1 MPETPPRTIGRYEIR
16 RELGRGTMGI
26 VYEATD
32 PELGRAIALKTV
44 RIGFTLSPDERDLF
58 VKRFLAEAR
67 IAARLSHPGIV
78 MVHDVGFDSAT
89 GAPYIA
95 LELLQGRTLA
105 EVIETTAGPLPWRDA
120 LRLISRVARA
130 LHHAHA
136 HGIVHRDVK
145 PANIMVLPSGEPKLM
160 DFGIAKTETARIKLT
175 AAGQF
180 FGTPLYMAPEQALG
194 KAVDGRADLFS
205 LGSIAYTLI
214 TGRNAFAAENIA
226 RIVARVVHDE
236 PVPPRQVVAELP
248 ADVDHLLARALAKD
262 PAGRYPDGR
271 SLAED
276 AEDVLAGA
284 PPRHRVGGSSPTEG
298 ELDLERLM
306 LGHAGRAFA
315 PPRPDLDAQL
325 EKLVPSDPA
334 GPARSD
340 EASDPPP
347 RPGWSW
353 QRKTVRAATGLVLA
367 ALVVVALLLA
377 RRVSPLWPDAARSTT
392 APELRAESSH
402 LDLVVEHSLKDGTL
416 RVWVDRRLVLEQN
429 LDGRA
434 RRMTTTLDLEP
445 GGHDVEVQ
453 LAWDD
458 KEKTERIRGDFRAGA
473 TRRLRAKLGGLLL
486 LKSLSLEWE

>member
-44 RIGFTLSPDERDLF
+44 RIGFTLSPDERELF

-89 GAPYIA
+89 GAPFIA
-95 LELLQGRTLA
+95 LELLKGQTLA
-105 EVIETTAGPLPWRDA
+105 EIIETTAGPLPWREA
-120 LRLISRVARA
+120 LRITSRVAHA

-145 PANIMVLPSGEPKLM
+145 PANIMLLPSGEPKLM

-175 AAGQF
+175 VAGQF

-205 LGSIAYTLI
+205 LGSIAYTLV
-214 TGRNAFAAENIA
+214 TGRNAFAADNIT

-236 PVPPRQVVAELP
+236 PAPPRQIVADLP
-248 ADVDHLLARALAKD
+248 ADVDYLLARSLAKD
-262 PAGRYPDGR
+262 PARRYADGR

-276 AEDVLAGA
+276 AEDIVAGA
-284 PPRHRVGGSSPTEG
+284 PPRHRIGGPSPTEG
-298 ELDLERLM
+298 ELDLEALM
-306 LGHAGRAFA
+306 LGHAGPATA
-315 PPRPDLDAQL
+315 PPRAELDAQL
-325 EKLVPSDPA
+325 AKLVPSVPA
-334 GPARSD
+334 RPARSD
-340 EASDPPP
+340 EPPHPEP
-347 RPGWSW
+347 RRGWSW
-353 QRKTVRAATGLVLA
+353 QRKSVRAAAGLGVA
-367 ALVVVALLLA
+367 ALAILALLLA
-377 RRVSPLWPDAARSTT
+377 RQISPLWPDATRSTA
-392 APELRAESSH
+392 APEPRVEASH

-416 RVWVDRRLVLEQN
+416 RVWVDRGLVLEQE

-434 RRMTTTLDLEP
+434 RKTMTTLEVEP
-445 GGHDVEVQ
+445 GSHDVEVQ
-453 LAWDD
+453 IAWDD

-486 LKSLSLEWE
+486 LKNLSLEWD